1 MNYIEQI
8 RSSIKSIQDF
18 PKPGIVFKDIQPLLE
33 NPYLFPHTI
42 YSMSK
47 LAKTPDYY
55 VGIESRGF
63 IFATALA
70 TYMKCG
76 IKLIR
81 KQNKLP
87 PPTLSI
93 SYHLEYGTDTLE
105 IQPGIGTVVIVD
117 DVYATGGTMEAAT
130 ELCQKAGYNVIG
142 KVTFIDL
149 VSLHGPTDTKSLIQ
163 YE

>member
-18 PKPGIVFKDIQPLLE
+18 PKPGIIFKDIQPLLE

-87 PPTLSI
+87 PPTSI
-93 SYHLEYGTDTLE
+93 ACTST
-105 IQPGIGTVVIVD
+105 
-117 DVYATGGTMEAAT
+117 AAT
-130 ELCQKAGYNVIG
+130 QSRPARSRSGSRSRL
-142 KVTFIDL
+142 
-149 VSLHGPTDTKSLIQ
+149 
-163 YE
+163 